1 MQENAIRDALRG
13 DFLLAGVRV
22 IDAASFIAGAVATTI
37 MADLGADVIKIE
49 PPDGD
54 PYRHRSEAICCVGA
68 LGRTVAP
75 RATLPVV
82 MRDERAPSRAELL
95 EALRASRDQVL
106 AIVRALPPE
115 RLEEGRYEAGWNGR
129 QILAH
134 IASIEGTYP
143 RLIDIAREAP
153 AAEAAPGTAEPEG
166 GLPTRAMRGG
176 NDAYNERQVAK
187 RASLTVAE
195 LLAEFERNRAG
206 TIRAVEA
213 VDEAL
218 LARPIRS
225 AGGVVG
231 PLATVLYQ
239 VAVMHVLGHAR
250 DIAGPSSR

>member
-1 MQENAIRDALRG
+1 M
-13 DFLLAGVRV
+13 
-22 IDAASFIAGAVATTI
+22 
-37 MADLGADVIKIE
+37 
-49 PPDGD
+49 PDE
-54 PYRHRSEAICCVGA
+54 S
-68 LGRTVAP
+68 
-75 RATLPVV
+75 
-82 MRDERAPSRAELL
+82 APSRAELL
-95 EALRASRDQVL
+95 DALRTSRDEVL

-115 RLEEGRYEAGWNGR
+115 RLEEGRYESGWNGR

-134 IASIEGTYP
+134 IASIEWTYP

-153 AAEAAPGTAEPEG
+153 AAEAPAAGELA
-166 GLPTRAMRGG
+166 TRAMRGG

-187 RASLTVAE
+187 RAHLTVAD
-195 LLAEFERNRAG
+195 LLAEFERNRAA

-239 VAVMHVLGHAR
+239 VAVTHVLGHAR